1 MKKLSRKERDRE
13 IKRNLIIDAA
23 LHVMQSEGFEHAT
36 MDEIAEA
43 AEIGKGTLYLYFKS
57 KTALYLAISE
67 RGSRLLNDQLGK
79 VLLLELPGIS
89 LIEKMGFTYLNFI
102 RESPLYFTAFNYFE
116 HIMNEGKMA
125 NTPIMK
131 QCEGHAI
138 EAMTYIVRA
147 LQIGMQDGS
156 IKKSFDPKELGV
168 IIWGA
173 SKGVMHMAFLKNNA
187 THMKIL
193 DDIDF
198 DLQSLVSGFIE
209 LLRSGLKNDL

>member
-1 MKKLSRKERDRE
+1 MKKLSRKERERQN
-13 IKRNLIIDAA
+13 KRDLIIDSA
-23 LHVMQSEGFEHAT
+23 LHVMQGKGFEHVT

-57 KTALYLAISE
+57 KTVLYLAISE
-67 RGSRLLNDQLGK
+67 RGSRMLNDQLAK

-102 RESPLYFTAFNYFE
+102 RENPLYFTAFNYFE
-116 HIMNEGKMA
+116 QVLNEGKMA
-125 NTPIMK
+125 DNPIME
-131 QCEGHAI
+131 QCENHAV

-156 IKKSFDPKELGV
+156 IKKSFDPKELGI

-173 SKGVMHMAFLKNNA
+173 SKGVMHMAFLKNHSN
-187 THMKIL
+187 HMKIL
-193 DDIDF
+193 NNVEF
-198 DLQSLVSGFIE
+198 DLQSLVAGFID
-209 LLRSGLKNDL
+209 LLRSGMKSD